1 MGVAGEVVL
10 VERTFCRSWP
20 RRPFAVARLLGK
32 CLRTRAEVS
41 PGHVVKKP
49 EVMAAV
55 QVDTTGLKADQWRYW
70 TMSDL
75 VENVWTLF
83 ESGEYGGMGETGD

>member
-10 VERTFCRSWP
+10 VDRTFCRSW
-20 RRPFAVARLLGK
+20 RRCPFAVARLLGK
-32 CLRTRAEVS
+32 FLQTRAELR

-55 QVDTTGLKADQWRYW
+55 QVGTNELKANRWRYW
-70 TMSDL
+70 TISDL
-75 VENVWTLF
+75 VERV
-83 ESGEYGGMGETGD
+83 